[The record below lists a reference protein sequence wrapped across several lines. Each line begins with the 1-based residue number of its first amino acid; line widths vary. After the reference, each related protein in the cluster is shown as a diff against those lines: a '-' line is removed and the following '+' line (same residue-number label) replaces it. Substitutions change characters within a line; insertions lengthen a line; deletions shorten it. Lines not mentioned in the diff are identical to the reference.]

1 MILVP
6 LFDLKFLNEF
16 AATSVGTS
24 NRRYWNMGSK
34 SMPQETVA
42 VVVFVVAIFVIF
54 AGVLAWVDRKA
65 NS

>member
-1 MILVP
+1 MILAP

-16 AATSVGTS
+16 AATGVGTS
-24 NRRYWNMGSK
+24 NRRYWNIGSK
-34 SMPQETVA
+34 FMPQETVA

>member
-1 MILVP
+1 
-6 LFDLKFLNEF
+6 
-16 AATSVGTS
+16 
-24 NRRYWNMGSK
+24 
-34 SMPQETVA
+34 MPQETVA